1 MYGCIV
7 GVGDE
12 RQELIPSFV
21 AWIDVSGNLM
31 LEGLVEAFSESVC
44 LQMVRGCKH
53 LLEPS

>member
-12 RQELIPSFV
+12 RKDLIPSFV

-31 LEGLVEAFSESVC
+31 LEGLVEAFSEAIG
-44 LQMVRGCKH
+44 LRMVQGRLKH
-53 LLEPS
+53 LLDT